1 MHAEYRPSI
10 AAAVG
15 SSHAPVCPLTHS
27 PVSKLNKL
35 TRPPEQTLVEFHTGL
50 SSGSKESG

>member
-50 SSGSKESG
+50 SLGSKESG